1 MKRKMVVLAGMVVLC
16 LGLVG
21 TQASWA
27 NSLTFQDVMFNLNDT
42 GGNTLTLEVNDVLS
56 ASGNW
61 TGIDHLESFSLK
73 GLGVTTLTLAGWTDN
88 GLELNSSGC
97 TGGGSGGFCFDF
109 DANGFTL
116 ADDNTF
122 VMNYTGTLDLDSN
135 HLKVLFSG
143 AEGGN
148 YHGDLL
154 SQGVVPVPGTLL
166 MFGLGFALF
175 IGWHQR
181 VGRMMRVPSS

>member
-1 MKRKMVVLAGMVVLC
+1 
-16 LGLVG
+16 
-21 TQASWA
+21 
-27 NSLTFQDVMFNLNDT
+27 
-42 GGNTLTLEVNDVLS
+42 
-56 ASGNW
+56 
-61 TGIDHLESFSLK
+61 
-73 GLGVTTLTLAGWTDN
+73 
-88 GLELNSSGC
+88 
-97 TGGGSGGFCFDF
+97 
-109 DANGFTL
+109 
-116 ADDNTF
+116 
-122 VMNYTGTLDLDSN
+122 MNYTGTLDLDSN